1 MTSVDDAVTATAA
14 GPGPR
19 RAWLGMSVL
28 LLPVLL
34 VSMDISVLFLAMP
47 TLSADLAPSAAQQL
61 WILDI
66 YGFLLAGLLITMGNL
81 GDRIGRRNILLAGSA
96 VFGIGSILAAF
107 ATGPEMLIAA
117 RALMGIGGATLL
129 PSSLALIS
137 VIFPEARQR
146 GVAIGV
152 WTAFFAGGSAVGPV
166 VGGFLLHH
174 FWWGS
179 VFLVNT
185 PVLLVLLVAGPFLL
199 PEHRAP
205 ERGRLDLRSVALSI
219 GGILPAVYGVK
230 HAAAEGVDAEA
241 LIAFALGVLLLVL
254 FVRRQRLLDDPL
266 LDLRLFA
273 NRTFSLAIGGI
284 LPAVYGV
291 KHAAA
296 EGVDAEAL
304 IAFALG
310 VLLLVLFVRRQ
321 RLLDD
326 PLLDLRLFANRTF
339 SLAIGASLTGMMSL
353 AALSYLASVYLQSIT
368 GRDPLAAAWLGIPM
382 AVAVF
387 VFSIGGSGIGRA
399 LGTRLAFVV
408 ALLASAVGNLM
419 LLGVG
424 VDGGVWWYVAGSA
437 LAGVGYGIAF
447 TLVSDVSVSSVPPER
462 AGSAAATSETSFEL
476 GNALGLA
483 LLGSL
488 ATAVFRASSGTS
500 GTLGDELRE
509 AGSDAGRVATVQESF
524 VTGMHTATTVGALLL
539 VLMAAA
545 TWFFGPRKRAT
556 ASEVVSGRV

>member
-137 VIFPEARQR
+137 VIFPAARQR

-199 PEHRAP
+199 PEHRAVD
-205 ERGRLDLRSVALSI
+205 RGLLDLRSVALSI
-219 GGILPAVYGVK
+219 GGILPVVYGVK
-230 HAAAEGVDAEA
+230 HAAAEGLDAEA
-241 LIAFALGVLLLVL
+241 LV
-254 FVRRQRLLDDPL
+254 
-266 LDLRLFA
+266 
-273 NRTFSLAIGGI
+273 T
-284 LPAVYGV
+284 
-291 KHAAA
+291 
-296 EGVDAEAL
+296 
-304 IAFALG
+304 FALG

-368 GRDPLAAAWLGIPM
+368 GRDPLAAAWFGIPM

-437 LAGVGYGIAF
+437 LTGVGYGVAF

-539 VLMAAA
+539 VVMAAA
-545 TWFFGPRKRAT
+545 TWFFGSHKQTGAAEARRAH
-556 ASEVVSGRV
+556 

>member
-1 MTSVDDAVTATAA
+1 MTSVDDAVTATTA
-14 GPGPR
+14 GPR
-19 RAWLGMSVL
+19 RAWLGMAVL

-81 GDRIGRRNILLAGSA
+81 GDRIGRRNILLAGAA
-96 VFGIGSILAAF
+96 VFGIGSVLAAF

-117 RALMGIGGATLL
+117 RALMGVGGATLL

-137 VIFPEARQR
+137 ALFPDARRR

-199 PEHRAP
+199 PEHRAA
-205 ERGRLDLRSVALSI
+205 ERGPLDLRSVALSI
-219 GGILPAVYGVK
+219 GGILPVVYGVK
-230 HAAAEGVDAEA
+230 HAAAEGVDAQA
-241 LIAFALGVLLLVL
+241 LIAVLIGVVLLVR

-266 LDLRLFA
+266 LDL
-273 NRTFSLAIGGI
+273 S
-284 LPAVYGV
+284 
-291 KHAAA
+291 
-296 EGVDAEAL
+296 
-304 IAFALG
+304 
-310 VLLLVLFVRRQ
+310 
-321 RLLDD
+321 
-326 PLLDLRLFANRTF
+326 LFANRTF

-353 AALSYLASVYLQSIT
+353 AALSYLSSIYLQSIT

-399 LGTRLAFVV
+399 LGARVAFVV

-447 TLVSDVSVSSVPPER
+447 TLVSDVSVSSVSPER

-488 ATAVFRASSGTS
+488 ATAVFRSSSGTS

-509 AGSDAGRVATVQESF
+509 AGSDAGRVAVVQDSF

-539 VLMAAA
+539 VVMAIA
-545 TWFFGPRKRAT
+545 TWFFGPRKRAVT
-556 ASEVVSGRV
+556 PG